1 MLYFPKYPWLT
12 SRMAEG
18 GVGGG
23 GCLGCLGVCAEIKKK
38 SWGFCLGT
46 TKSKII
52 DSIANKNA
60 QNYFSVNVNCLLRN
74 HLQKIDPFICW
85 NRREIGKCCEEI
97 LQGIN
102 QVCFK
107 KLKFFW
113 TESGIIKKLLI
124 NLDSVSYEKLY
135 RSRIL
140 RDFLFISYHT

>member
-18 GVGGG
+18 GGGG
-23 GCLGCLGVCAEIKKK
+23 GYLDCFGVCAEIKKK
-38 SWGFCLGT
+38 SWGLCLGT
-46 TKSKII
+46 TKSQVI

-74 HLQKIDPFICW
+74 HLQKIHPFICR

-97 LQGIN
+97 LQRIN

-113 TESGIIKKLLI
+113 TESRIIRQLLM